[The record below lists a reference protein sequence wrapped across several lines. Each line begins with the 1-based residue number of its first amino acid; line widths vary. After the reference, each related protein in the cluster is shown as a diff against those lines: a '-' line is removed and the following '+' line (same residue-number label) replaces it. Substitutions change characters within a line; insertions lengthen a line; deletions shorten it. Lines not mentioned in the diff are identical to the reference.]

1 MAMRRYTVLACYL
14 IALILLC
21 DQFSKWWVLYGA
33 RVRPE
38 DPLFVTSYLNFVL
51 VLNRGVT
58 FGMLNRLHHALTPW
72 VLVACAAV
80 IVFLL
85 GRWLWK
91 TQSRLVSLGLGSV
104 IGGALGNI
112 VDRIRFGAVIDFID
126 FHALGYH
133 WYAFNVADAAIVC
146 GVSLLVIDSLAR
158 AK

>member
-1 MAMRRYTVLACYL
+1 MASRRYTVIASYL
-14 IALILLC
+14 IAFILLC
-21 DQFSKWWVLYGA
+21 DQLSKWWVLYGV
-33 RVRPE
+33 RVRPD
-38 DPLFVTSYLNFVL
+38 DPLVVTPYLNFVL

-58 FGMLNRLHHALTPW
+58 FGMLNRMNHELTPW
-72 VLVACAAV
+72 ILVACAVV

-91 TQSRLVSLGLGSV
+91 TQSRLVSLGLGAV

-112 VDRIRFGAVIDFID
+112 ADRIRFGAVIDFID

-133 WYAFNVADAAIVC
+133 WYAFNVADAAIVT
-146 GVSLLVIDSLAR
+146 GVGLLVIDSLVR